1 MDRQWIRI
9 GEVAGRAGVN
19 VQTLRYYERRGLL
32 EEPERTQSG
41 YRRYAPETVRL
52 IRFIKRAQELG
63 FSLTEAEDLLRLRR
77 AQGRD
82 RQRIR
87 ALAEQKFRD
96 VDQKIRRLSAIRSA
110 LGKLVHSCARA
121 APELECPILEALE
134 DQHSTDDTFQGPF
147 CDERGQR

>member
-1 MDRQWIRI
+1 MDPEWIRI

-32 EEPERTQSG
+32 EKPERTQSG

-63 FSLTEAEDLLRLRR
+63 FTLTEAEDLLRLRR
-77 AQGRD
+77 ARGRD
-82 RQRIR
+82 RRRIR

-96 VDQKIRRLSAIRSA
+96 VDQKIRRLKAIRSA
-110 LGKLVHSCARA
+110 LGKLVHSCACA
-121 APELECPILEALE
+121 APELECPILESL
-134 DQHSTDDTFQGPF
+134 DDEHASGEMRGGP
-147 CDERGQR
+147 EEVQQ